1 MPTIDEIRRA
11 NLHTLITE
19 FGGNKAFADRLGVAE
34 SQLSQWAKG
43 AINSGTG
50 KPRGMRTE
58 TAQRIE
64 NAAGRPPGWLD
75 QDHSAS
81 GPAATT
87 VVEIR
92 PTISLDA
99 ALAVLGRSLE
109 AEMPQ
114 DVREDVAHALS
125 NLARRQGALRDQQ
138 MVVHLLSGLKAEAE
152 PSKRVA

>member
-11 NLHTLITE
+11 NLHTLIAE
-19 FGGNKAFADRLGVAE
+19 SGGNKAFADKLGVAE

-64 NAAGRPPGWLD
+64 KAAGMPQGWLD
-75 QDHSAS
+75 QDHSAK
-81 GPAATT
+81 PAEAA

-92 PTISLDA
+92 PIGALDA
-99 ALAVLGRSLE
+99 ALAVLGRALE
-109 AEMPQ
+109 TDMPQ
-114 DVREDVAHALS
+114 DVREDIAHALS
-125 NLARRQGALRDQQ
+125 NLARRRGAVRDQQ
-138 MVVHLLSGLKAEAE
+138 MVSHLLDSLKVDAE
-152 PSKRVA
+152 PTKRVA